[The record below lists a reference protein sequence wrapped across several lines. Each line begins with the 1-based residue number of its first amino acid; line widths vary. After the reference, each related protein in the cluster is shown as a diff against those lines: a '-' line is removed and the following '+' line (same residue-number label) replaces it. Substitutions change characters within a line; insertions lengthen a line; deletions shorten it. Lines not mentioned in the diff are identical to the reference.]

1 MAPTTIAE
9 TRSDILRQ
17 LRATLQQ
24 DPDFAVWIEGLL
36 AEKFPRRDEF
46 ARLLDEV
53 QAHRQETKAEF
64 VQVDQRFDKVE
75 AEVQAHRQE
84 TKAEFVRIDQR
95 FEQVDQR
102 FEQVDQRFEQIDQ
115 RLVGIE
121 ERFARLEAETRN
133 GFSRIE
139 RQIDRLGSRWGIRN
153 EQLFRQTMRSVLETS
168 FDATVKELNIGGEQ
182 YDCLITN
189 GEHILIEITAS
200 AGRNILARLQR
211 KRQLYLDTTGITPT
225 RFILAVSSI
234 HSHRAASLRAVGFD
248 VIEPEFEFEDEEA

>member
-9 TRSDILRQ
+9 TRSDMLRQ
-17 LRATLQQ
+17 LRETLQQ
-24 DPDFAVWIEGLL
+24 DPEFAIWIEGLL

-53 QAHRQETKAEF
+53 QAHRQETQSEF
-64 VQVDQRFDKVE
+64 ARADQRFDKVE

-84 TKAEFVRIDQR
+84 TKTEFVRIDQR

-102 FEQVDQRFEQIDQ
+102 FEQVDQR
-115 RLVGIE
+115 LVGIE
-121 ERFARLEAETRN
+121 ERFARLEAETRD
-133 GFSRIE
+133 GFSRLE
-139 RQIDRLGSRWGIRN
+139 RQIDRLGARWGIRN

-168 FDATVKELNIGGEQ
+168 FGATVQELTIGGEQ

-189 GEHILIEITAS
+189 HEHILIEITAS
-200 AGRNILARLQR
+200 AGRNMLARLQR
-211 KRQLYLDTTGITPT
+211 KRQLYLDTTGIAPS

-234 HSHRAASLRAVGFD
+234 HSHRAAALRAAGFD